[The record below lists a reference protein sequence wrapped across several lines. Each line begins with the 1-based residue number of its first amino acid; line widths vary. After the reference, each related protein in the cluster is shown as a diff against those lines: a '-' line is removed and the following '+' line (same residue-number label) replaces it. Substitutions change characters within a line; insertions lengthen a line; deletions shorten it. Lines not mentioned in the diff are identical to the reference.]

1 MTDIKGICPIIAP
14 PFTDDGEIDEN
25 SLRHMLRKL
34 IEGGCHALTLF
45 GFGGEFYKL
54 SDKERHQLL
63 DIVVEE
69 CREGGIP
76 SIVSITQHATKLA
89 VQEAKHAEAVGA
101 DCLMLLPPFLLRPT
115 KTDLFQHIA
124 AVGETVTIPIIL
136 QYAPHLTG
144 VAIDPALMADLSNEF
159 NTIQYFKIECKP
171 PGPYISKLLELTDN
185 KVKIMAG
192 SAGLNLPEAF
202 DRGAIGGMPG
212 SSMFD
217 LYLKVY
223 ESYMRGERDESI
235 RLHNLLVPM
244 INHIL
249 QRTEMI
255 IYYEKRILKRR
266 GFIESD
272 HCRLPTFTPDEY
284 YDRLFEDYYAMI
296 KPHLG

>member
-1 MTDIKGICPIIAP
+1 
-14 PFTDDGEIDEN
+14 
-25 SLRHMLRKL
+25 
-34 IEGGCHALTLF
+34 
-45 GFGGEFYKL
+45 
-54 SDKERHQLL
+54 
-63 DIVVEE
+63 
-69 CREGGIP
+69 
-76 SIVSITQHATKLA
+76 
-89 VQEAKHAEAVGA
+89 
-101 DCLMLLPPFLLRPT
+101 
-115 KTDLFQHIA
+115 
-124 AVGETVTIPIIL
+124 
-136 QYAPHLTG
+136 
-144 VAIDPALMADLSNEF
+144 MADLSNEF